1 VATRKKTA
9 TTGLTEIQARALA
22 DWWGGRYE
30 RLIIPQGEGQACHG
44 VILPASGQPGPARP
58 ASRETAIFSLE
69 EALALEKI
77 RDVNNPAAPDWVG

>member
-9 TTGLTEIQARALA
+9 TTGLTEVQAKALA

-30 RLIIPQGEGQACHG
+30 RLINPQGKGQACHG
-44 VILPASGQPGPARP
+44 VILPSSGQPDPARP

-69 EALALEKI
+69 DALALEKF